1 MKRSAAP
8 SQQKGTPSKKVC
20 SIASKKHFD
29 ASPSLSRLPL
39 WTPLASSTST
49 TANNST
55 SSTSAF
61 ASFNRKT
68 ALSIKVAG
76 KKPTDQHES
85 PNARTQNPANPMN
98 QAHEVT
104 STSLTKATES
114 HLQTQKSTGTQ
125 TEFSR
130 TRSSQQSMMW
140 SAQQF
145 SDLMLHSSPV
155 LADLNLL
162 QSSERLAEPS
172 MIYSS
177 QNMDNFRGS
186 EVQKE
191 ITQVGMPEVQASPG
205 QTAGL
210 LKFSW
215 FSQFSS
221 LEDAKLT
228 FRDKIKKPCKKQ
240 RALTYKCGYCSV
252 KKSSTSTGKDGLVRI
267 QCECGGKHQDSKPR
281 LHARWFPET

>member
-205 QTAGL
+205 
-210 LKFSW
+210 
-215 FSQFSS
+215 
-221 LEDAKLT
+221 
-228 FRDKIKKPCKKQ
+228 
-240 RALTYKCGYCSV
+240 
-252 KKSSTSTGKDGLVRI
+252 
-267 QCECGGKHQDSKPR
+267 
-281 LHARWFPET
+281 